1 MKLDSDFQK
10 AMDEADSNLP
20 DGEFEP
26 LEEGFYLASVR
37 SIKLSEKAGASGY
50 KQWVVVWQIIAPKK
64 RAKRTVWD
72 RISLSPKAAF
82 KMRELFDS
90 LGFEYDSD
98 SDELVGEKAII
109 EVITSP
115 GENDRTYENVEKV
128 YAADDEVARPLVG
141 K

>member
-26 LEEGFYLASVR
+26 LEEGFYLASVK
-37 SIKLSEKAGASGY
+37 SITLSEKAGASGY

-98 SDELVGEKAII
+98 SSELVGEKAII
-109 EVITSP
+109 EVITQP
-115 GENDRTYENVEKV
+115 GDNDKVYENVEKV
-128 YAADDEVARPLVG
+128 YAEDDEVAAPLVG